1 MKLKIYFK
9 NIKIKAL
16 NININDSNSSTSKKP
31 FIEIKVKANK

>member
-16 NININDSNSSTSKKP
+16 NINDSNSSTSKKP